1 MEVFMKK
8 NGLKLMVSAL
18 ATTMMIG
25 LFTGCGN
32 KDGGETNN
40 TDNNAAQ
47 TEKLSGTIQADGSST
62 VGPITEAMAE
72 EFNKEYPDV
81 QIPVAI
87 SGTGGGFKRFVLG
100 ETDIQNA
107 SRPVK
112 DEEKQK
118 ATENGVEMT
127 EFIVAYDGITIC
139 VSNENDFVDTLTVAE
154 LNKMWAPD
162 STVKTWK
169 DVRAEWPAEPIKF
182 YSPGPDSGT
191 FEFFTEAINK
201 KAKAMRPDVN
211 PSEDDNTLVQ
221 GIAGDKNAIGFFG
234 YAYYEANNDKVKA
247 VKVDAG
253 TGAVEP
259 SLNTIKDGSYK
270 PLSRPIF
277 VYVNNKSFEKPQV
290 KEFVKFYLENAAA
303 IVPELG
309 EVALPEDEYKEQLNK
324 IK

>member
-1 MEVFMKK
+1 MKK
-8 NGLKLMVSAL
+8 TSLRLMVATL
-18 ATTMMIG
+18 AVTMMTG
-25 LFTGCGN
+25 VLAGCGK
-32 KDGGETNN
+32 KDGGEVKNN

-47 TEKLSGTIQADGSST
+47 TQKLSGTIQADGSST

-72 EFNKEYPDV
+72 EFNKKYTDV

-87 SGTGGGFKRFVLG
+87 SGTGGGFKRFVVG

-112 DEEKQK
+112 EEEKKK
-118 ATENGVEMT
+118 AAENGVEMT
-127 EFIVAYDGITIC
+127 EFIVAYDGITVC
-139 VSNENDFVDTLTVAE
+139 VSKENKFVDTLTVDE
-154 LNKMWAPD
+154 LKKMWSPD

-169 DVRAEWPAEPIKF
+169 DVRADWPAEPIKF
-182 YSPGPDSGT
+182 YTPGPDSGT

-201 KAKAMRPDVN
+201 KSKAMRPDVN

-221 GIAGDKNAIGFFG
+221 GIGGDKNAIGFFG
-234 YAYYEANNDKVKA
+234 FSYYEANSDKLKA
-247 VKVDAG
+247 VKIDTG

-277 VYVNNKSFEKPQV
+277 VYVNNKSFGKPEV
-290 KEFVKFYLENAAA
+290 KEFVRFYLENAKD
-303 IVPELG
+303 IVPEIG
-309 EVALPEDEYKEQLNK
+309 EVALPEAEYKEQLNK